1 LLNGFDALAA
11 NLAKVRALGKEPSEH
26 PNTIFYGVFILRG
39 VGPGKVGIGL
49 QLLGNFLMLR
59 KRFVVI
65 KGQRFNEGREVDK

>member
-26 PNTIFYGVFILRG
+26 PNTIFYGAFILGG

-49 QLLGNFLMLR
+49 QFLDASQTLCR
-59 KRFVVI
+59 Y
-65 KGQRFNEGREVDK
+65 QRSAF